1 MTFLAL
7 LGPLGDGLNAVSGV
21 DTNIFKFVQVSLGAI
36 VTVLGG
42 GRAAWQASHGKD
54 FSGELISAI
63 AGVCLVAASSWSAM
77 SGQVGSAASETT
89 GAARNVGLALGGI
102 VTVIGGGWT
111 AWKLVHGEKATS
123 QLVCAIVGVCIAAV
137 SAI

>member
-1 MTFLAL
+1 MFAL
-7 LGPLGDGLNAVSGV
+7 LHGPLGDGLNAVSGV
-21 DTNIFKFVQVSLGAI
+21 DSDIFKFVQLSLGGI

-63 AGVCLVAASSWSAM
+63 AGVCLVAASGWSAM
-77 SGQVGSAASETT
+77 SGQVAAAATETT
-89 GAARNVGLALGGI
+89 GAGRTVGIALGGI
-102 VTVIGGGWT
+102 VTVIGGGMT
-111 AWKLVHGEKATS
+111 AWKLAHGEKATS
-123 QLVCAIVGVCIAAV
+123 QLVCTIVGVCIAGV